1 MGVNKLCLLI
11 VRRAGDKT
19 AEITELGLGASATH
33 THTHARTHQTTTL
46 ALITTSQAAIS
57 KIYHIIIKLSSCL
70 LQQLL
75 CSYIHKHKRENFN
88 IFVILV

>member
-33 THTHARTHQTTTL
+33 THTRTHQTTTL
-46 ALITTSQAAIS
+46 ALISTSQANIS
-57 KIYHIIIKLSSCL
+57 KIIIL
-70 LQQLL
+70 LLNYQSVYYNN
-75 CSYIHKHKRENFN
+75 CCVRI
-88 IFVILV
+88 

>member
-19 AEITELGLGASATH
+19 VEITELGLGASATH
-33 THTHARTHQTTTL
+33 THTHTHPTDNHPCPDL
-46 ALITTSQAAIS
+46 HKSS
-57 KIYHIIIKLSSCL
+57 NYFKDYHIITKLSSCL

-75 CSYIHKHKRENFN
+75 CSYIGLRLNTSV
-88 IFVILV
+88 FV